1 MLTLP
6 DETVALLA
14 VAAAGFRMPGV
25 AAHHGEL
32 YSTHV
37 RAPPPLTPAP
47 AAFGPWVAH
56 LFARATSTASVEPAA
71 IQQGDQYIGGACARM
86 GVSL

>member
-25 AAHHGEL
+25 AARVAAHHGEL

-37 RAPPPLTPAP
+37 RVPPPLTPAP

-56 LFARATSTASVEPAA
+56 LFCASD
-71 IQQGDQYIGGACARM
+71 INRLC
-86 GVSL
+86 